1 MRVGIADLMG
11 LGHLPTSK
19 PATIAWLRRHRV
31 DMTEDGNR
39 FTVCLSDLPAEVQRA
54 YTEREIEASG
64 LPMGSY
70 DDEAHGR
77 FAELPAPM
85 RALAERKA
93 EIARLLLA
101 TGKALS
107 WSQKVS
113 LVKAR
118 FGSQGV
124 SQPTLCR
131 LLMAVK
137 GVDPINFAPALVA
150 GYSLE
155 GAPLAPISGD
165 AWSMFMT
172 VIRDAGEHFPLKSAW
187 RDVRDVAPAMGWDWP
202 SWPTVYRRWQSLPL
216 AQQLH
221 ARLGHSEAV
230 KRLAQPAMRDKTA
243 ILPLEW
249 VSLDGRTK
257 DFWAH
262 NGDGKPRRYTFLA
275 LVDCATSFVLGWEL
289 AESENAR
296 ATVRLIKRT
305 CETYGIFDRLYPDNG
320 PAFAGHLV
328 AGGAVHKFRNAKK
341 TMAGVKPLGIC
352 HHLGIRLHFALP
364 TNGQAK
370 PAERTFA
377 TLSRQIDDRPEF
389 KGAHAG
395 HKPGASP
402 DAGVVPVHLDAVLTV
417 LTREV
422 ARHNAETGRRGQG
435 MNGRSYQAAFEAGLA
450 MRVHRKPTAR
460 QLYLAG
466 LIYTPVSVD
475 RWGRVKVENWTYG
488 QPETQQELLTYH
500 QSGQQILLGRDPDDF
515 SAPALAWNEKNEL
528 ICEAIMPVTAG
539 AYDSVDGVRD
549 ATRNRKAA
557 REAVKAGAAANAYLT
572 NAGLAAAM
580 AAIPTPGGPTPA
592 PKAIVAGQFGGKLK
606 TQKRKSALPETT
618 FAVPPEYLRNMDAR
632 LADIEAG
639 RKPKLA

>member
-1 MRVGIADLMG
+1 MILTVSAIAGLPGIPSTNRGVPD
-11 LGHLPTSK
+11 
-19 PATIAWLRRHRV
+19 WLKRRQIPLAEV
-31 DMTEDGNR
+31 GNR
-39 FTVCLSDLPAEVQRA
+39 FTFEAAFLPPEARRA
-54 YTEREIEASG
+54 VVERQIEASG
-64 LPMGSY
+64 LALGSY
-70 DDEAHGR
+70 DDEAHCR
-77 FAELPAPM
+77 FAELPASM
-85 RALAERKA
+85 RAAAERKA
-93 EIARLLLA
+93 EIARLLLT

-107 WSQKVS
+107 WPQKVA

-118 FGSQGV
+118 FGAKGV
-124 SQPTLCR
+124 SQPSLCR
-131 LLMAVK
+131 HLRVVK

-155 GAPLAPISGD
+155 GAPAAVSGE
-165 AWSMFMT
+165 AWSMFLT
-172 VIRDAGEHFPLKSAW
+172 TIRDAGEHFPLQSAW
-187 RDVRDVAPAMGWDWP
+187 CDVRDIAPARGWDWP
-202 SWPTVYRRWQSLPL
+202 SWPTVFRRWQGLPL

-230 KRLAQPAMRDKTA
+230 KRLAQPAMRDKTT

-275 LVDCATSFVLGWEL
+275 LVDCASNFVLDWEL

-320 PAFAGHLV
+320 SAFAGHLV

-364 TNGQAK
+364 ANGQEK
-370 PAERTFA
+370 TAERTFA
-377 TLSRQIDDRPEF
+377 SLSRVIDDRPEF

-395 HKPGASP
+395 HKPGAAP
-402 DAGVVPVHLDAVLTV
+402 DAGVVPVHLDDVLAI
-417 LTREV
+417 LKREV
-422 ARHNAETGRRGQG
+422 ARHNAKTGRRGQG
-435 MNGRSYQAAFEAGLA
+435 MNGRSYQAAYEAGLA
-450 MRVHRKPTAR
+450 LRLHRKPTAR

-488 QPETQQELLTYH
+488 QPETQQELLPYH

-515 SAPALAWNEKNEL
+515 GAPALAWNEKNEL

-539 AYDSVDGVRD
+539 AYGSVDGIRD
-549 ATRNRKAA
+549 AARNRKAA

-572 NAGLAAAM
+572 NADLTAAM
-580 AAIPTPGGPTPA
+580 AAIPTPDGPTPA
-592 PKAIVAGQFGGKLK
+592 GQVIVAGQFGGKLK
-606 TQKRKSALPETT
+606 TQKRKPAPPETT
-618 FAVPPEYLRNMDAR
+618 SVVPLEYLRNMDAH
-632 LADIEAG
+632 LADIQAG